1 MDMFFVIAHDS
12 SQKFSFGDLSNRVW
26 LENNLLEQREVWVCV
41 YVLLWLLVLVLS
53 NYYVL

>member
-26 LENNLLEQREVWVCV
+26 LENGLLEQREVWVCV